1 MLNKIIKPIDDILNK
16 ITMYRL
22 VLYYLIFL
30 WFVAFI
36 LSFFAILPFTFLQFI
51 VSTLVIL
58 IACWITNKSF
68 SLILKA
74 VTNLESVYIS
84 ALILVLI
91 ITPFRSLSELMF
103 IILVSIIAMASKYLL
118 SINKKHIFNPVAF
131 AVFATSILTIGSASW
146 WVGNQWM
153 LPAVLIGGIL
163 VIRKIQRFSQFFSF
177 LAIAFSIISVSSLI
191 NGFNILQTV
200 FITILDSPILFFSF
214 VMLVEPLTS
223 PTTKNFQIIYG
234 IVLGILFYPQIHIGS
249 YYLAPEAALLI
260 GNIFSYTVSPKYK
273 LILSLKEKI
282 KIAPDIYEFVFNAN
296 KNFSFAPGQYLE
308 WTLGFKNPD
317 TRGNRRYFT
326 IASSPTE
333 KTLRIG
339 VKFYPDSS
347 SFKKNLISLETG
359 SKILAGQLS
368 GDFVLPKNNNQE
380 LVFIAGGIG
389 ITPFRSM
396 VKYLLD
402 NNIKIP
408 VTIFYANKNVSDIVY
423 EDILSDTEKKLGIK
437 TIYTLT
443 DTENILKNWSGEK
456 GRVSEEMLKKYVPD
470 YNEAIFY
477 LSGPHSLVAGFEGV
491 LRKMGIKGNN
501 IKKDFFPGYA

>member
-30 WFVAFI
+30 WFVALI

-51 VSTLVIL
+51 LSTFVIL
-58 IACWITNKSF
+58 ITCWITNKIF
-68 SLILKA
+68 SLIFKA

-84 ALILVLI
+84 ALILILI
-91 ITPFRSLSELMF
+91 VTPFRSVSEIGFL
-103 IILVSIIAMASKYLL
+103 IIVSIIAMASKYIFAL
-118 SINKKHIFNPVAF
+118 NKKHIFNPAAF
-131 AVFATSILTIGSASW
+131 AVFATSVLTIGSASW

-153 LPAVLIGGIL
+153 FLVVLIGGIL
-163 VIRKIQRFSQFFSF
+163 VIRKIQRFSLIFSF
-177 LAIAFSIISVSSLI
+177 LAIALFIISVFSLI
-191 NGFNILQTV
+191 NGINLLQIV
-200 FITILDSPILFFSF
+200 FTTILDSPILFFAF
-214 VMLVEPLTS
+214 VMLVEPLTT
-223 PTTKNFQIIYG
+223 PTTKNLQIIYG

-249 YYLAPEAALLI
+249 YYLTPEAALLI

-282 KIAPDIYEFVFNAN
+282 KIAPDIYEFMFNIN
-296 KNFSFAPGQYLE
+296 KKINFSPGQYLE
-308 WTLGFKNPD
+308 WTLNLKNPD
-317 TRGNRRYFT
+317 SRGNRRYFT

-333 KTLRIG
+333 ENLKIG
-339 VKFYPDSS
+339 VKFYSESS
-347 SFKKNLISLETG
+347 SFKKNLISLKAG
-359 SKILAGQLS
+359 DKILAGQLS

-396 VKYLLD
+396 IKYLLD
-402 NNIKIP
+402 NNSKLP
-408 VTIFYANKNVSDIVY
+408 VTIFYANKKPSDIVY

-443 DTENILKNWSGEK
+443 DLENIPKNWNGEK
-456 GRVSEEMLKKYVPD
+456 GRVSEEMIKKYVSD
-470 YNEAIFY
+470 YKKNIFY
-477 LSGPHSLVAGFEGV
+477 LSGPHSFVAGFEGV
-491 LRKMGIKGNN
+491 LRKMGVKSNS

>member
-1 MLNKIIKPIDDILNK
+1 
-16 ITMYRL
+16 
-22 VLYYLIFL
+22 
-30 WFVAFI
+30 
-36 LSFFAILPFTFLQFI
+36 
-51 VSTLVIL
+51 
-58 IACWITNKSF
+58 
-68 SLILKA
+68 
-74 VTNLESVYIS
+74 
-84 ALILVLI
+84 
-91 ITPFRSLSELMF
+91 
-103 IILVSIIAMASKYLL
+103 
-118 SINKKHIFNPVAF
+118 
-131 AVFATSILTIGSASW
+131 
-146 WVGNQWM
+146 
-153 LPAVLIGGIL
+153 
-163 VIRKIQRFSQFFSF
+163 
-177 LAIAFSIISVSSLI
+177 
-191 NGFNILQTV
+191 
-200 FITILDSPILFFSF
+200 
-214 VMLVEPLTS
+214 MLVEPLTS
-223 PTTKNFQIIYG
+223 PTTKKFQIIYG

-249 YYLAPEAALLI
+249 YYLTPEAALLI

-296 KNFSFAPGQYLE
+296 KNFSFVPGQYLE

-359 SKILAGQLS
+359 SKILVGQLS

-402 NNIKIP
+402 NNSKLP

-443 DTENILKNWSGEK
+443 DLGNIPKNWNGEK
-456 GRVSEEMLKKYVPD
+456 GRIGEEMLKKYVPD
-470 YNEAIFY
+470 YNEATFY
-477 LSGPHSLVAGFEGV
+477 LSGPHLLVAGFEGV
-491 LRKMGIKGNN
+491 LRKMGIKGHS